1 MPGEYMTI
9 EDAAKFLNMSEGAF
23 KLLVEKGIS
32 SRDKN
37 GKVMVKTAEIREWLH
52 RGIRYFDPDQ
62 LKVLESDYSG
72 KSTRIAPLL
81 DPRCIKMKLTGVT
94 KTGVIAELVDML
106 VERGG
111 VDPKHRERVMT
122 AVIERER
129 MCSTALADGVAIPHP
144 REPLTGIIKK
154 TRLVL
159 GLSWR
164 GIDLEAFDGQL
175 THVVVLLCTTRIDTH
190 LQILASLTK
199 LLRSMRLRVA
209 MCRAKDEQ
217 AAIDVLDAFEKQL
230 HGS

>member
-9 EDAAKFLNMSEGAF
+9 EDAAKFLNMSAEAVR
-23 KLLVEKGIS
+23 LLAEKGIS

-37 GKVMVKTAEIREWLH
+37 GKMMVKTEAIRDWLH
-52 RGIRYFDPDQ
+52 RGIRDFDPAQ
-62 LKVLESDYSG
+62 LKMLEKDFSEQV
-72 KSTRIAPLL
+72 TRIAPLL
-81 DPRCIKMKLTGVT
+81 DPKCIKMKLTGVA

-106 VERGG
+106 VEHGG
-111 VDPKHRERVMT
+111 VDAKHRTKIMA

-154 TRLVL
+154 PRLVL
-159 GLSWR
+159 GLSWK

-175 THVVVLLCTTRIDTH
+175 THVVVLLCTPRIDMH
-190 LQILASLTK
+190 LQILARLTK
-199 LLRSMRLRVA
+199 LLRNAKLRVA

-217 AAIDVLDAFEKQL
+217 AAIDVLDAYEKQSL
-230 HGS
+230 GI

>member
-9 EDAAKFLNMSEGAF
+9 EEAAKFLNMSEGAIR
-23 KLLVEKGIS
+23 LLAEKGIS
-32 SRDKN
+32 LRDQN
-37 GKVMVKTAEIREWLH
+37 GKMLVKTAEIRDWLH
-52 RGIRYFDPDQ
+52 RGIRYFDPAQ
-62 LKVLESDYSG
+62 LKVLERDYSG
-72 KSTRIAPLL
+72 QSTRIAPLL

-94 KTGVIAELVDML
+94 KTGVIAELVDIL

-111 VDPKHRERVMT
+111 VDPKYRERVMT

-154 TRLVL
+154 PRLIL

-175 THVVVLLCTTRIDTH
+175 THVVALLCTTRIDMH
-190 LQILASLTK
+190 LQILAGLTK
-199 LLRSMRLRVA
+199 LLRNARLRVA

-217 AAIDVLDAFEKQL
+217 GAIDIFDAYERQMV
-230 HGS
+230 GT